1 MLTQKTDLIKSA
13 DFISGLSLMG
23 SKGAT
28 KSAEDTSFETIFNNS
43 TNAETASD
51 KAIVSNTKDT
61 SRNTQV
67 DSNVS
72 QSYATEKTSSANASE
87 TNSSVENED
96 LKDAADSTS
105 QNEKVGNLL
114 EDVKEVIKD
123 TLNISEEELLNCME
137 ELGLTMMDLL
147 NPAALQQLVLA
158 GNGNQDIMQLITD
171 EGLSNTFASL
181 LESVQNLIQ
190 ESGLSEET
198 IGQVLNSESFA
209 DYLEQ
214 VKQTSQE
221 EVTAAAV
228 ETSKEDLSAFNQTN
242 DDNVLTKANEIANSN
257 ETGKETTSETKE
269 ISLTVEKD
277 TDSSSQNST
286 SADSQSSM
294 ENQADGVVNVN
305 ELLEHIT
312 TNVTKIEESFS
323 GQLSQIT
330 TIREI
335 ANQIV
340 EQIKI
345 VIKPTQTSMEMQ
357 LNPENLGKVALTI
370 SSKEG
375 VMTAQ
380 FTAQNAVA
388 KEAIES
394 QMQVLKQNLE
404 NQGIKV
410 EAIEVTVS
418 DFAFSQ
424 KGEAGSDNNSGE
436 GKQKRA
442 FVYDTED
449 DEDSFENNRE
459 LASGLIDDTISNVD
473 YTA

>member
-1 MLTQKTDLIKSA
+1 MLTQKTNLIQSA
-13 DFISGLSLMG
+13 DFISNLNPMG

-28 KSAEDTSFETIFNNS
+28 KSTEDTSFEAIFNIS
-43 TNAETASD
+43 TNAETDSD
-51 KAIVSNTKDT
+51 YAIVSSNKETN
-61 SRNTQV
+61 SNAQV
-67 DSNVS
+67 ESNVS
-72 QSYATEKTSSANASE
+72 QTSATAETSSSSTSETKTSIESD
-87 TNSSVENED
+87 D
-96 LKDAADSTS
+96 LKDMTESTS
-105 QNEKVGNLL
+105 QNEKVGKLI
-114 EDVKEVIKD
+114 EDVKEVIED

-171 EGLSNTFASL
+171 EGLSNTFTTL
-181 LESVQNLIQ
+181 LESIQSLIQ

-214 VKQTSQE
+214 AKQPSQE
-221 EVTAAAV
+221 VVTAATV
-228 ETSKEDLSAFNQTN
+228 EASKEELSTLNQAN
-242 DDNVLTKANEIANSN
+242 EESLLNKANELVDSN
-257 ETGKETTSETKE
+257 DTGKESTSDTNE

-277 TDSSSQNST
+277 SNSTSQNST
-286 SADSQSSM
+286 ADSQSSM
-294 ENQADGVVNVN
+294 ENQADSVANVN

-312 TNVTKIEESFS
+312 ANVTKIEESFS

-380 FTAQNAVA
+380 FTTQNAVA

-424 KGEAGSDNNSGE
+424 KGEAGSENNSGE
-436 GKQKRA
+436 SKQKKA

-449 DEDSFENNRE
+449 DNDSFEHNRE